1 MILSIIYF
9 TNNYVILAIVA
20 GTQNCNAINV
30 SNYILLVLFDK
41 NYWLVATSVVHSY
54 LCMEAIHSLF
64 MQLCFH
70 PYTYRPQQNLVG
82 RTRTHIGS
90 IYVSRKH
97 HIGIAVNTE
106 TCRSI
111 MCFETN
117 PDAHKILY
125 IVR

>member
-1 MILSIIYF
+1 MILSIICF

-30 SNYILLVLFDK
+30 SNYILLGLFDK

-70 PYTYRPQQNLVG
+70 PYTYRPQQHLVG
-82 RTRTHIGS
+82 HTGS

-111 MCFETN
+111 VPLSFN
-117 PDAHKILY
+117 PKLSKK
-125 IVR
+125 VPS